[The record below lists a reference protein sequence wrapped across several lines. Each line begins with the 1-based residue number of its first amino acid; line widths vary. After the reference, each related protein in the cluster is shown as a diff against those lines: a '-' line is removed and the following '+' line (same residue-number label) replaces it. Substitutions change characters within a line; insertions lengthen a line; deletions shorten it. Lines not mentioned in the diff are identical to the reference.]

1 MHYTIWRT
9 CMHRGL
15 RHFTLLLLRT
25 LHRPAIAARDTHVE
39 MSAKLNALVIGGS
52 IGGLSTAHA
61 LLRAGCGVTVLE
73 RAPEVSGNSLGAVS
87 HSVFHK
93 QNRRHFRV
101 RVQGA
106 WHVACL
112 YCGCYCTNTAHQ
124 FHHDK
129 QLADCGRTPY
139 AIQHA

>member
-1 MHYTIWRT
+1 MLCKCMHYTICRT
-9 CMHRGL
+9 CMQRGL

-25 LHRPAIAARDTHVE
+25 LHRPATAACDTHVE

-87 HSVFHK
+87 HLLFPEAEQKS
-93 QNRRHFRV
+93 FRV
-101 RVQGA
+101 FV
-106 WHVACL
+106 
-112 YCGCYCTNTAHQ
+112 
-124 FHHDK
+124 
-129 QLADCGRTPY
+129 
-139 AIQHA
+139 

>member
-1 MHYTIWRT
+1 MR
-9 CMHRGL
+9 RGL
-15 RHFTLLLLRT
+15 RHFTLLLMRT
-25 LHRPAIAARDTHVE
+25 LHKPSVAARDNHVE

-87 HSVFHK
+87 HSFSHK
-93 QNRRHFRV
+93 QNRKHFRV
-101 RVQGA
+101 FVQGA

-112 YCGCYCTNTAHQ
+112 YCGRNCTNTAHQ
-124 FHHDK
+124 FHRESNLQILGK
-129 QLADCGRTPY
+129 SLMLNVR
-139 AIQHA
+139 

>member
-1 MHYTIWRT
+1 MLCKCMHYTICRT
-9 CMHRGL
+9 CMQRGL

-25 LHRPAIAARDTHVE
+25 LHRPATAACDTHVE

-87 HSVFHK
+87 HLLFPEAEHK
-93 QNRRHFRV
+93 SFRV
-101 RVQGA
+101 FV
-106 WHVACL
+106 
-112 YCGCYCTNTAHQ
+112 
-124 FHHDK
+124 
-129 QLADCGRTPY
+129 
-139 AIQHA
+139 